1 MMTSNAGSREMSGA
15 TIGFGDPKGDSADKG
30 KKAIE
35 KIFSPE
41 FRNRLDGIINFN
53 ALDVEIMKMIVDKFM
68 QEFADQL
75 AVKKVTLAYS
85 EKVRKWLARKGY
97 DPQYGARPLARV
109 IQTRIK
115 DVLADEILFGRLEK
129 GGGVEL
135 DMEGEE
141 LVFEYSL

>member
-1 MMTSNAGSREMSGA
+1 MN
-15 TIGFGDPKGDSADKG
+15 

-35 KIFSPE
+35 KVFSPE
-41 FRNRLDGIINFN
+41 FRNRLDGIISFN
-53 ALDVEIMKMIVDKFM
+53 ALNVEIMKMIVDKFM

-85 EKVRKWLARKGY
+85 EKVRKWLANEGH

-115 DVLADEILFGRLEK
+115 DALADELLFGKLEK
-129 GGGVEL
+129 GGSVKL
-135 DMEGEE
+135 DMKGNE
-141 LVFEYSL
+141 LVFKYSK